1 MTIEEVTQ
9 VDSMEV
15 LTLTIEAGMPT
26 IPPRIE
32 RETTMTER
40 EIESTW
46 IREMIRMEEAMT
58 TTPQVATV
66 PTSRERVE
74 TITTVT

>member
-58 TTPQVATV
+58 TIHQVAAV
-66 PTSRERVE
+66 PTSQERVE
-74 TITTVT
+74 APTTVT

>member
-9 VDSMEV
+9 VVSMEV

-58 TTPQVATV
+58 TIPQVATV
-66 PTSRERVE
+66 PTSLERVE

>member
-1 MTIEEVTQ
+1 
-9 VDSMEV
+9 MEL
-15 LTLTIEAGMPT
+15 LTLTIEAGMLT

-58 TTPQVATV
+58 TIPQVAAV